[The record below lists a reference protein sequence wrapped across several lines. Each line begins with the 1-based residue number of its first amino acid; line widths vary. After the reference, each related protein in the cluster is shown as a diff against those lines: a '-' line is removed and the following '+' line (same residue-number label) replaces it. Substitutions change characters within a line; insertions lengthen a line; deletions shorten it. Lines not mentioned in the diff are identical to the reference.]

1 MVPDVGSRR
10 AAPCPLIGRV
20 WLPAMI
26 PSICSR
32 AAANIS
38 LASDIMSWP
47 VNLKQSRNYIIIL
60 LYCAES
66 THKQNNY
73 CLNYKYNV
81 LINMGGLI
89 QYFGEMNPIHQ
100 DFISLNY
107 SAAGSS
113 ITNLH

>member
-1 MVPDVGSRR
+1 
-10 AAPCPLIGRV
+10 
-20 WLPAMI
+20 MI
-26 PSICSR
+26 PSICSK

-47 VNLKQSRNYIIIL
+47 VNLKQSGNYIIIL
-60 LYCAES
+60 LHCAES
-66 THKQNNY
+66 THKQN
-73 CLNYKYNV
+73 NYKYNV

-89 QYFGEMNPIHQ
+89 QYFRGMNPIHQ
-100 DFISLNY
+100 DFISLDY